1 MLTHWTVFPLRKFYR
16 EQIFV
21 LLRTKRMQLRNH
33 ANTQTVRICAPQR
46 EHCSRAKRWAIFFS
60 QVVWLS
66 HVQTCCSSCTRN
78 WLYHP
83 N

>member
-46 EHCSRAKRWAIFFS
+46 EHCSRAKR
-60 QVVWLS
+60 
-66 HVQTCCSSCTRN
+66 
-78 WLYHP
+78 
-83 N
+83 